1 MLTLHG
7 QIVNVFETPRG
18 VNRETGEEYG
28 GQWKVQILAEN
39 LLRNGQTRTELV
51 DLTVED
57 PAPFQRL
64 QGKRV
69 RVPVGAFVSGN
80 AIRYFHRAAAQ
91 PVVELTQESA

>member
-7 QIVNVFETPRG
+7 QIVNVFLTPQG
-18 VNRETGEEYG
+18 TNRETGEIYG
-28 GQWKVQILAEN
+28 GTHRVQIMAEN
-39 LLRNGQTRTELV
+39 VLKNGAKRVELV
-51 DLTVED
+51 DLPVDD